1 MNGQGYPGFA
11 LGGELSRMLADHGG
25 SYPAMVSSEYEELL
39 STFKGMA
46 KADVFDPLMSAFLIE
61 TFKRLDKTNTRLRSM
76 ETNYV
81 LPITVVEKLGNW
93 LAENS
98 DDFDYSDGG
107 IDYRTE
113 DSWDEYYIDDI

>member
-11 LGGELSRMLADHGG
+11 LGDELSKTLADHGG
-25 SYPAMVSSEYEELL
+25 SYPEMVLNEYEALL

-46 KADVFDPLMSAFLIE
+46 KADVFDPLMGAFLIE
-61 TFKRLDKTNTRLRSM
+61 TFNRLDKTNARLRRL

-81 LPITVVEKLGNW
+81 IPSTVIEKLGSW

-98 DDFDYSDGG
+98 GDFEYSDGG
-107 IDYRTE
+107 IDYRTI